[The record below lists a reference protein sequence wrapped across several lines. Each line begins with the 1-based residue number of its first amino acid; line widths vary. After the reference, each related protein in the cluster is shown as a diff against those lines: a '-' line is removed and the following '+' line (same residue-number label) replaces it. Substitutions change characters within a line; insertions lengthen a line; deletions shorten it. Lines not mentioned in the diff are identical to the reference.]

1 MQGGDHLRVT
11 LGSASYVLIRTLN
24 CPLLFAANIFQFLQG
39 YSSANMDSRL
49 D

>member
-1 MQGGDHLRVT
+1 VQGGDHLHVT

-24 CPLLFAANIFQFLQG
+24 CPLLFAANIFQFLRRN
-39 YSSANMDSRL
+39 SSANMDSRL